1 LELPNYKK
9 IAMAFDY
16 EYFTEDRIIDFI
28 DYNGQAIM
36 EVFMNPNQEFIPKVR
51 GIKQKDDSI
60 KAGLLEEMYPLLSF
74 NNIKE
79 VMISGISETSKNI
92 IR

>member
-1 LELPNYKK
+1 
-9 IAMAFDY
+9 
-16 EYFTEDRIIDFI
+16 
-28 DYNGQAIM
+28 M